1 MIRSRLLFLALLLSP
16 FASMAPAH
24 AHGSH
29 GGGSELEAG
38 EFDFTPLLT
47 VEGHAGFDDNL
58 EIPEKHLEK
67 TAYYYQ
73 DPKQIRHQS

>member
-1 MIRSRLLFLALLLSP
+1 MIRSRLLLLALFLSP

-29 GGGSELEAG
+29 GGGAELEAG

-47 VEGHAGFDDNL
+47 VEGHAGSVSYT
-58 EIPEKHLEK
+58 HL
-67 TAYYYQ
+67 TL
-73 DPKQIRHQS
+73 PTILRV